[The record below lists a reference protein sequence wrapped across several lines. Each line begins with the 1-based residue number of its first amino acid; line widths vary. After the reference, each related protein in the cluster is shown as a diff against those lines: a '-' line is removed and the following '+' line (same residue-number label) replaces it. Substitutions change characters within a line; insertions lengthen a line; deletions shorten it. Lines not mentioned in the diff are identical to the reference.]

1 MLKHLKLIGLGVLL
15 TACSAGG
22 ADEPSLAE
30 AYGRQVPVDAQHV
43 TEIWIDLP
51 TSVFIKVV
59 AMNDVT
65 VGSFQSGME
74 YWYASATS
82 LGEEDELDF
91 GSQSGSYT
99 STQINQFIG
108 ELDPVFEWTQEIG
121 TQGWTQGTYSPV
133 ADQSRLYRA
142 TDPDDSQKLI
152 GLLIEQDTSDNL
164 RGITWYK
171 QENTGTIFDTTPG
184 SLTFSLVTDQYN
196 QPSTDPADIDNGTW
210 YYAYSGD

>member
-15 TACSAGG
+15 TACGAGG

-133 ADQSRLYRA
+133 ADQARLYRA
-142 TDPDDSQKLI
+142 ADPDDSQKLI
-152 GLLIEQDTSDNL
+152 GLLIEQDSSDNL

-171 QENTGTIFDTTPG
+171 QDNTGKIFDTTPG
-184 SLTFSLVTDQYN
+184 ELTFTVVTN
-196 QPSTDPADIDNGTW
+196 QQDEPSTDPADIDAGTW